1 MTRRLARIMP
11 WLLLASL
18 VAVPA
23 PPAAAQTLTPG
34 RTLPG
39 DATVTAA
46 AGVQN
51 SPAISQGGDAT
62 LVVWSD
68 GRANTT
74 DTSGLETAYD
84 IYGLRLDA
92 TGAPLDVTPIVIAAA
107 PADQTSPQV
116 AWNGANWLVLFESYS
131 IAGTGGYYE
140 KSLAF
145 VRVSPAGQVLDPRPV
160 PIFNVLPITGQ
171 WALANDGANW
181 IVAFWGTAASKDLM
195 AIRISP
201 AGVVL
206 DPPTHS
212 LVPETY
218 YMRFNLRLACAQG
231 ICLAT
236 FDDSDDTGAV
246 RFDSNLNVLGGGVFS
261 LLPVQGA
268 DLVSNGAGFYL
279 IWQQQQPNFTTAV
292 IGTRVNTAG
301 QKLDGAGVN
310 ISGANQP
317 QAYTVTDL
325 AWDGSQ
331 WKVTWGHN
339 GVLRLARVSAAGQVL
354 DPGGVAVPGPDTGQ
368 IAATSSGGLQVAWT
382 SYVNSDNDITT
393 AFISSASA
401 AGPSR
406 VASTGAPMQLRAD
419 VAAGSNGYMVAY
431 QSNISGQARIL
442 AQPLDAAGEPL
453 TAGPVE
459 LASGPFLNGPT
470 APSVAWNGSLYLVTW
485 GDGSSG
491 IVAQRLQPDGVKVD
505 TTPFPVMAQS
515 FGPTDTAAVGDTFLV
530 VARKYGFTP
539 QSISAVGARVRGS
552 DGVVLDPAPVALG
565 GGYVSRPP
573 AVVELG
579 GRWLVAW
586 HSNWSHDNSNA
597 DTSGVFMNS
606 NGTLTPSFGIHGPFS
621 TAGGNGIFEIGLAS
635 NGTTALL
642 VQSQELTSGVEND
655 LLARTIDVNGN
666 VSAMTNLTPWI
677 GNQYRPRAAWDG
689 SHFVVVYQ
697 DQRNRFA
704 PLTLDQLDARSDLF
718 GMRIAANR
726 TVLDPKGFLV
736 SNSPLAEYAPTI
748 ASAGGVS
755 LLAASLMRNETPLAN
770 YRIGYEQLGAGGNR
784 WPVAVAAGSPAA
796 GNAPLAIS
804 FSSAGSADPDG
815 SIASYLWQFGD
826 GATSTAPS
834 PSHTYTVPGQY
845 VALLTVTD
853 NQGASTRNTVQVDVT
868 APNQLPVAVAWASTY
883 GGPAP
888 LDVMTYA
895 RGSYDP
901 DGSLGNFQ
909 WNFGDGNVYWG
920 AANGNTFYQPG
931 VYNVTMTTWDNRGA
945 SDTASL
951 TIIVTASGQPR
962 PGDLNGDGQ
971 VTVAD
976 LSLAGAAWD
985 SAPGDAAWDPR
996 LDRNGDG
1003 RIDVAEVQWIAARW
1017 GT

>member
-1 MTRRLARIMP
+1 MTQRLACTLP
-11 WLLLASL
+11 WLLLAFL
-18 VAVPA
+18 IAFPA
-23 PPAAAQTLTPG
+23 LPAAAQTLTPE
-34 RTLPG
+34 RHLPG

-74 DTSGLETAYD
+74 NTSGLETAYD
-84 IYGLRLDA
+84 IYGMRFDA
-92 TGAPLDVTPIVIAAA
+92 AGAPLDSTPIPIAAA

-116 AWNGANWLVLFESYS
+116 AWNGANWLVLFETYT

-145 VRVSPAGQVLDPRPV
+145 VRVSAAGEVLDPKPV
-160 PIFNVLPITGQ
+160 PIFNALPITGQ
-171 WALANDGANW
+171 WALASDGLNW

-195 AIRISP
+195 AVRISP

-212 LVPETY
+212 LAPETY

-261 LLPVQGA
+261 LLPVPGA

-279 IWQQQQPNFTTAV
+279 IWQQQQPNFTVA
-292 IGTRVNTAG
+292 IMGSRVDTAG
-301 QKLDGAGVN
+301 QKLDGSGVN
-310 ISGANQP
+310 ISAANQP
-317 QAYTVTDL
+317 QAYTTTDL
-325 AWDGSQ
+325 VWDGSQ
-331 WKVTWGHN
+331 WKVTWGHS

-354 DPGGVAVPGPDTGQ
+354 DPGGVAVAGPDTGQ
-368 IAATSSGGLQVAWT
+368 TAATSAGGLQVVWT

-393 AFISSASA
+393 AFISSGNV
-401 AGPSR
+401 AGPNR

-431 QSNISGQARIL
+431 QSNVSGQARIL
-442 AQPLDAAGEPL
+442 AQPLDAAGDPL
-453 TAGPVE
+453 TAEPVE
-459 LASGPFLNGPT
+459 LASGPFLNGPA
-470 APSVAWNGSLYLVTW
+470 APSVAWNGSFYLVTW
-485 GDGSSG
+485 GNGSG
-491 IVAQRLQPDGVKVD
+491 IVAQRVQADGVKVD
-505 TTPFPVMAQS
+505 PAPFQVMAQS
-515 FGPTDTAAVGDTFLV
+515 FGPTDTAAVGGVFLV
-530 VARKYGFTP
+530 VARKYGITP
-539 QSISAVGARVRGS
+539 QYISAVGARVRGS
-552 DGVVLDPAPVALG
+552 DGVVLDPSPVWLG

-573 AVVELG
+573 AVVDLG

-586 HSNWSHDNSNA
+586 HSNWTHDDSNA
-597 DTSGVFMNS
+597 DTGGVFMNS
-606 NGTLTPSFGIHGPFS
+606 NGSLTSSFWLHGPFS
-621 TAGGNGIFEIGLAS
+621 TAGGNGIFEVGLAS

-642 VQSQELTSGVEND
+642 VQSQELTSGVETD
-655 LLARTIDVNGN
+655 LLARTVDVNGN
-666 VSAMTNLTPWI
+666 VSPMTNLTPWV
-677 GNQYRPRAAWDG
+677 GNQYRPRVAWDG

-718 GMRIAANR
+718 GMRIDANR

-736 SNSPLAEYAPTI
+736 SNSPLAEYAPTV
-748 ASAGGVS
+748 ASGDGVS

-784 WPVAVAAGSPAA
+784 WPVAMAAGSPAA
-796 GNAPLAIS
+796 GNAPLAVS
-804 FSSAGSADPDG
+804 FSSAGSGDPDG
-815 SIASYLWQFGD
+815 SIASYLWEFGD
-826 GATSTAPS
+826 EASSTAPN

-845 VALLTVTD
+845 VALLTVAD
-853 NQGASTRNTVQVDVT
+853 NQGASTRNTVQVDAT
-868 APNQLPVAVAWASTY
+868 APNQLPVAMAWANTY

-888 LDVMTYA
+888 LDVTVYA

-901 DGSLGNFQ
+901 DGSIGNIQ

-920 AANGNTFYQPG
+920 ATNYNTFQQPG
-931 VYNVTMTTWDNRGA
+931 VYTVVVTVWDNRGA
-945 SDTASL
+945 SDTANL

-976 LSLAGAAWD
+976 LSQAGAAWN
-985 SAPGDAAWDPR
+985 SAPGGATWDPR
-996 LDRNGDG
+996 LDRNGDW
-1003 RIDVAEVQWIAARW
+1003 RIDVSEVQWIAARW
-1017 GT
+1017 GM